1 MQFLCQP
8 QAKGPSEG
16 TVASLAVAGRFFG
29 LAAYPACD
37 SICIDACDLQTDGS
51 QRAKP
56 GMMKARLQQAIRGG
70 EKAPSPLA
78 VRPGPFTRLS
88 AGKAGIHGLKVVAH
102 RLYTVV
108 ENGTAAEPDAE
119 MIGWRLS
126 QL

>member
-1 MQFLCQP
+1 M
-8 QAKGPSEG
+8 
-16 TVASLAVAGRFFG
+16 
-29 LAAYPACD
+29 
-37 SICIDACDLQTDGS
+37 DACDLRTDGS

-78 VRPGPFTRLS
+78 VRAGPFTRLS
-88 AGKAGIHGLKVVAH
+88 AGEVGIRGLKVVAH

-108 ENGTAAEPDAE
+108 ENGTAAKPDAE
-119 MIGWRLS
+119 MIDWRLS